1 MRSIVI
7 TGTSTGIGHASAK
20 VLLAK
25 GFRVF
30 GSVRKQADADRLKME
45 FGANFT
51 ALQFDVTD
59 EAAVTAAARE
69 VRDALKGETLAGLVN
84 NAGVAVAGPALEL
97 SIDEFRRQMDVNVI
111 GPVIVTQAFGPLLG
125 ADRLLKGPP
134 GRIVMISSVAG
145 QHGNPLMAPYAMS
158 KHAIEGF
165 SESLRRELALFG
177 IGVVIIGP
185 GAVKTPIWQKAEQ
198 VEVAQFSNSPYRPAL
213 ERLRA
218 FMLAFGAKGLEA
230 EKVGQLVHTALT
242 TANPKVRYAIV
253 PNPMQMLL
261 QSVLPK
267 RVVDGIIEKRLGLTP
282 TSKG

>member
-1 MRSIVI
+1 MRSVVI
-7 TGTSTGIGHASAK
+7 TGTSTGIGHAAAK
-20 VLLAK
+20 VLLAR

-30 GSVRKQADADRLKME
+30 GSVRKKADADRLKAE
-45 FGANFT
+45 LGANFVP
-51 ALQFDVTD
+51 LIFDVTD
-59 EAAVTAAARE
+59 EAAVTAAACQ
-69 VRDALKGETLAGLVN
+69 VRSALTGETLAGLVN

-97 SIDEFRRQMDVNVI
+97 SIDEFRSQMEINVI

-125 ADRLLKGPP
+125 ADRSLKGPP

-158 KHAIEGF
+158 KHAIEGL

-198 VEVAQFSNSPYRPAL
+198 VDVARFSNSPYLPAL

-218 FMLAFGAKGLEA
+218 FMLAFAAQGLPPEQVA
-230 EKVGQLVHTALT
+230 DLVHTALT
-242 TANPKVRYAIV
+242 AARPKARYAIV
-253 PNPMQMLL
+253 PNPGQMLL
-261 QSVLPK
+261 QRLLPK
-267 RVVDGIIEKRLGLTP
+267 RVVDGIIAKRLGLTP
-282 TSKG
+282 SKG